1 MRPPKPFRSEKSK
14 RRTKT
19 VMNSCQPQWNQ
30 SFIYSNIR
38 PPELRS
44 RVLEVTVWDYSR
56 FGSNEFL
63 GEIGIDLH
71 GVNGNGTSG
80 LVEEEPV
87 WHFLNTTAAAAAAQA
102 AHAAAAAAL
111 DPVRNFL
118 RYTPCNG
125 YPATHFQRRTT
136 NDYSAMGNMQNV
148 DYAGPHRTT
157 DIRRKFCCCSF
168 ASLHQ
173 RY

>member
-1 MRPPKPFRSEKSK
+1 MANERFESIFLFSTICSEKSK

-30 SFIYSNIR
+30 SFIYSNVR
-38 PPELRS
+38 PSELRS

-102 AHAAAAAAL
+102 ANAAAAAAL
-111 DPVRNFL
+111 EPVRHTNNTHNAAVKILLPTFL
-118 RYTPCNG
+118 QFSTAFRAFRHLFNASIIRHKYS
-125 YPATHFQRRTT
+125 HFTQ
-136 NDYSAMGNMQNV
+136 MLQ
-148 DYAGPHRTT
+148 
-157 DIRRKFCCCSF
+157 
-168 ASLHQ
+168 
-173 RY
+173 